1 MFKIVDAVYNS
12 EWLSCAMWLVF
23 SIPNLKWRLTTL
35 ENKENVDQECT
46 NFTYLEGNKIQGMF
60 SHEET
65 KISDKKVGRHI
76 FLRMSDTYTHAHTHM
91 IYSFVSDIMRLQLK
105 PMSDKDKKEELDC
118 IKQINNTLTKFTPLK
133 VYQNFLLLDLFNCP
147 ISNYLTS
154 S

>member
-1 MFKIVDAVYNS
+1 
-12 EWLSCAMWLVF
+12 
-23 SIPNLKWRLTTL
+23 
-35 ENKENVDQECT
+35 
-46 NFTYLEGNKIQGMF
+46 MF

-154 S
+154 SQQNGFQHWLRNKIKKVCSLAKLKF